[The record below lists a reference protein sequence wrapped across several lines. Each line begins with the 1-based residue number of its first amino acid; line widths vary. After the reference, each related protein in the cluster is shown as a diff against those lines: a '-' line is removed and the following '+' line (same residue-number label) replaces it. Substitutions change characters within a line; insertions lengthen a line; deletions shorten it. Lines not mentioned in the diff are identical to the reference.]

1 MFLQQGPDPQESAQD
16 SDVEYARSCPNAHFL
31 FPGRHE
37 FAETIR
43 RPLKNFVNNVCPSRK
58 TLQRKL
64 RASEFQAGNSR
75 HMSLLRDMGITIMA
89 LPDGRVQLLHTSSNV
104 SELKPAYSAVLVD
117 KLLATFIVIVK
128 ILGTKG
134 FRIWALEIINLEVL
148 YGTVP
153 PLCSVRIS

>member
-1 MFLQQGPDPQESAQD
+1 MHISANFLCYSQGPDNQDTAQD
-16 SDVEYARSCPNAHFL
+16 SDVEYARSCPNAHYL

-58 TLQRKL
+58 TIKRKL

-75 HMSLLRDMGITIMA
+75 HMGLLRDMGITIMA

-104 SELKPAYSAVLVD
+104 SYK
-117 KLLATFIVIVK
+117 K
-128 ILGTKG
+128 IFQSNFSFYDVFLRG
-134 FRIWALEIINLEVL
+134 E
-148 YGTVP
+148 
-153 PLCSVRIS
+153 

>member
-1 MFLQQGPDPQESAQD
+1 MKCTHIFFTNTFSFPHQGPDPQESAQD

-58 TLQRKL
+58 TLRRKL
-64 RASEFQAGNSR
+64 RASEFQAGNSQ
-75 HMSLLRDMGITIMA
+75 HMGLLRDMGITIMA

-104 SELKPAYSAVLVD
+104 SN
-117 KLLATFIVIVK
+117 LLPPFKT
-128 ILGTKG
+128 
-134 FRIWALEIINLEVL
+134 LEEKRP
-148 YGTVP
+148 T
-153 PLCSVRIS
+153 